1 MVFTVMFVLLR
12 IFLYI
17 FQNDFGKI
25 NPKLGPA
32 IPPYNA
38 HFDRFA
44 RNYFSFKGLKKNLVK
59 TGQVNKFFFFFNNL
73 FILTTLLT
81 LS

>member
-1 MVFTVMFVLLR
+1 MFVLLR

-59 TGQVNKFFFFFNNL
+59 TGQVNNFFFF
-73 FILTTLLT
+73 LTTYLYLR
-81 LS
+81 LYLH